1 MNSSKVTKTKVTKAT
16 KTKATKAT
24 KAKATKKYNIKRIS
38 GGEGEIWFD
47 SDFPT
52 KEEVNQYQDK
62 KKLLDAQHKLFI
74 KEQDRQ
80 QIRRA
85 QEQQNKLNDEI
96 DKFRIRQIIEKREA
110 EERKAQELKAQERKA
125 QELKAQELKSKSM
138 SKSKSK
144 SKSMSKSSNRINIV
158 SRSRSRSRNRSS
170 SNK

>member
-1 MNSSKVTKTKVTKAT
+1 MNSSKVTKTKATKAT
-16 KTKATKAT
+16 KT
-24 KAKATKKYNIKRIS
+24 KATKKYNIKRIS

-62 KKLLDAQHKLFI
+62 KKILDAQHKLFI

-144 SKSMSKSSNRINIV
+144 SMSKSSNRINIV

>member
-1 MNSSKVTKTKVTKAT
+1 MNSSKATKAT
-16 KTKATKAT
+16 KAKATKAKAT

-125 QELKAQELKSKSM
+125 HELKEQELKEQ
-138 SKSKSK
+138 
-144 SKSMSKSSNRINIV
+144 
-158 SRSRSRSRNRSS
+158 
-170 SNK
+170 

>member
-24 KAKATKKYNIKRIS
+24 KTKATKKYNIKRIS

-62 KKLLDAQHKLFI
+62 KKILDAEHKLFI

-80 QIRRA
+80 QILRYR
-85 QEQQNKLNDEI
+85 EQQNKLNDEI
-96 DKFRIRQIIEKREA
+96 ENFRIRQIIEKREA
-110 EERKAQELKAQERKA
+110 QERKAQELKAQERKA
-125 QELKAQELKSKSM
+125 QELKAQELKAQEL
-138 SKSKSK
+138 KSKSK